1 MIQWARTNPTPTKA
15 GMNNPGWPG
24 CCRQPASK
32 EYRLIPAAD
41 WRSVS
46 IVHKIPMPPD
56 IKAILDASLRG
67 SPVPSLASPTGR
79 RESSGK
85 PAMPSF
91 ERKNSNPSPTT
102 RPSSLSGKNAN
113 LVITGKGRQSGSP
126 QQIHSPLVDIQSR
139 NSGGNAIS
147 TSVPTTSSMEQHLS
161 TKRQLMANPDKR
173 NDGVH
178 STHSSP
184 SRKHVDLESANIV
197 TPRRVSSVRRP
208 TASPTTTSASVS
220 ISNIIDNRLS
230 DVQSSVRRRASLSNP
245 HSPTPPSVPPP
256 ASRASLRPL
265 SFVVPRVASKED
277 EPPSS
282 ASSSSGSS
290 DGLGSMTDSTVT
302 SDGGFTDYLSDES
315 EAELQRQAEARA
327 AVVAQN
333 QAEELEFKAA
343 RQQLAHVDLRPP
355 KSWNPTNIVNNGS
368 RLPVASVAVCTPS
381 RVGVISNPLPS
392 SSPMA
397 LAGQT
402 RR

>member
-1 MIQWARTNPTPTKA
+1 MIIQWARTNPTPTKA

-24 CCRQPASK
+24 CCRPPASK
-32 EYRLIPAAD
+32 ENRLIPAAD

-46 IVHKIPMPPD
+46 IVHKIAMPQD
-56 IKAILDASLRG
+56 IKAILDVSLRG
-67 SPVPSLASPTGR
+67 SPVPSLSSATGR

-85 PAMPSF
+85 PAIPSF

-102 RPSSLSGKNAN
+102 RSSSLSGK
-113 LVITGKGRQSGSP
+113 ITSGKGRQSGSP
-126 QQIHSPLVDIQSR
+126 QQTHSPLVDSLSR
-139 NSGGNAIS
+139 HSGGNAIS
-147 TSVPTTSSMEQHLS
+147 SSVPTSSSMEQHLS
-161 TKRQLMANPDKR
+161 TKRQLMTDPDKR
-173 NDGVH
+173 NDGIH

-184 SRKHVDLESANIV
+184 SRRHVDLESANIV
-197 TPRRVSSVRRP
+197 TPRRVSSVRKP
-208 TASPTTTSASVS
+208 TASPTTSASVS
-220 ISNIIDNRLS
+220 ISNVIIDNRLS

-245 HSPTPPSVPPP
+245 HSPTPPSGPPP

-265 SFVVPRVASKED
+265 SFVVPRAVSKED

-368 RLPVASVAVCTPS
+368 RLPVGPVAVCTPS
-381 RVGVISNPLPS
+381 RAGVISNTLPS
-392 SSPMA
+392 SSPIT